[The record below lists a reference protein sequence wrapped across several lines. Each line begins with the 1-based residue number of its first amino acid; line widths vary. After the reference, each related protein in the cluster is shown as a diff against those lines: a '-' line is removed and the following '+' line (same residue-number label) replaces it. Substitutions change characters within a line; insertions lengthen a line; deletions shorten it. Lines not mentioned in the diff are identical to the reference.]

1 MDSSR
6 FSTEGK
12 NTPAFVRPF
21 LHALNRMQADEIL
34 RPTQY
39 KERAKMLMV
48 DRLGLEG
55 TLPHAAFAHGIVGVM
70 ADHTHYFD
78 GFALMLRMKQGIS
91 VALRIN
97 QEQTT
102 RIVLEGVS
110 SVLRMDDKDVKQRGL
125 QGLLAQI
132 IAAVGLSE
140 GRQYDIAVVGGVPTG
155 LGAAF
160 HAAFAVATVRALHSA
175 HEVEPGAEV
184 VRNQA
189 SQALENW
196 YGHRFSPAYVIGV
209 MEEFSSPFLLVDT
222 STMESLPIE
231 VAGTVRPGWGIVEWT
246 RDWEPGFL
254 ASASRTKWTTTA
266 LSDLKS
272 KGFPKLKSLRDLE
285 HRDLEKAMDS
295 LPRRSRN
302 VVKHLV
308 LENRNVQKLVVAIKK
323 ADWQFFGALMLI
335 SQASK
340 NADWKTTDQ
349 IHSMLTQ
356 ETESASLD
364 GIFGAVQSGEGGC
377 MIVLGQ
383 PFSMP
388 SFLDK
393 VREKAS
399 KHTKEEIETFI
410 V

>member
-1 MDSSR
+1 MDSNRLS
-6 FSTEGK
+6 SEGN

-21 LHALNRMQADEIL
+21 LHALNRMQADEVL

-39 KERAKMLMV
+39 LERARILMV
-48 DRLGLEG
+48 DRLGLAG
-55 TLPHAAFAHGIVGVM
+55 SMPHASFARGIVGVM

-91 VALRIN
+91 VALRVN

-102 RIVLEGVS
+102 RIMLEGVS
-110 SVLRMDDKDVKQRGL
+110 SILNMDDRDVNQRGL
-125 QGLLAQI
+125 KGLLAHV
-132 IAAVGLSE
+132 IASVGLSE
-140 GRQYDIAVVGGVPTG
+140 GRQYDISVVGGIPTG

-160 HAAFAVATVRALHSA
+160 HAAFTVALVKALHSA
-175 HEVEPGAEV
+175 HDVESEKSL
-184 VRNQA
+184 VRDQA
-189 SQALENW
+189 TEALVNW

-222 STMESLPIE
+222 STLESLPIE
-231 VAGTVRPGWGIVEWT
+231 VTGKTRPGWGIVEWT
-246 RDWEPGFL
+246 RDWEPGFV
-254 ASASRTKWTTTA
+254 ASASRMKWTHTA
-266 LSDLKS
+266 LKDLKGR
-272 KGFPKLKSLRDLE
+272 GFPKLTSLRDLE

-323 ADWQFFGALMLI
+323 ADWQFFGALMMI

-340 NADWKTTDQ
+340 NADWSTTDQ
-349 IHSMLTQ
+349 IHSRVTQ
-356 ETESASLD
+356 ETESASMD

-377 MIVLGQ
+377 MVVLGQ
-383 PFSMP
+383 PFSIP
-388 SFLDK
+388 SFLDN
-393 VREKAS
+393 VREKVS
-399 KHTKEEIETFI
+399 GHTKEEIETFI